1 MAERRKYKIPGD
13 LDQLLYRGWMKEG
26 KWTARLLNPHLKKLE
41 EVVEIWGYFPDEWRH
56 KNTDKWAWMTGTALM
71 VWKCREALKS
81 RQLKKA
87 VRIFKAIQIR
97 LEELDKKALQKQR
110 AGARKGGQ
118 QTSEK
123 SQATKV
129 AVEKLLESDRRYS
142 SAEIAR
148 KVGCSDSNV
157 RRIKQNWK
165 QTKNFPKAPVI

>member
-1 MAERRKYKIPGD
+1 MAERRKYNIPGD
-13 LDQLLYRGWMKEG
+13 LDQLLCRGWIKEG

-41 EVVEIWGYFPDEWRH
+41 EVVESWGYFPDEWRH
-56 KNTDKWAWMTGTALM
+56 KNPDKWAWMTGTALM
-71 VWKCREALKS
+71 VRDCRVALKS

-97 LEELDKKALQKQR
+97 LEELNKKALRKQR
-110 AGARKGGQ
+110 AGALKGGE
-118 QTSEK
+118 QTAEK
-123 SQATKV
+123 AQAAK
-129 AVEKLLESDRRYS
+129 AAIEKLLEGDRRYS

-165 QTKNFPKAPVI
+165 QAKDFPKK